1 MFYMKIGY
9 WRYAV
14 LYRNLCTNCTKGN
27 RKEIKAVQDYFCG
40 GSTRKADRDVCF
52 LFVCPIFAAI

>member
-27 RKEIKAVQDYFCG
+27 SAGQHGPVSEQPKEDNDSIELDEEKQGLVAPA
-40 GSTRKADRDVCF
+40 K
-52 LFVCPIFAAI
+52 